1 VARGVGRQGSGDDL
15 TGAFERRKH
24 QSRRMNMN
32 CKTRQPKRTFSRSN
46 VIRACMAVLTL
57 VFSVGMTVPPAL
69 AFGGVKPPPT
79 PPIITPP
86 AGNTAYLLGHA
97 TGTQGYVC
105 LPSGTGASWT
115 VNSSRP
121 QATLFLTFFGNFS
134 QQILT
139 HFLSPDANPNQYA
152 PSPIPFGSPTWQ
164 SSFDSSVIWGN
175 KLQSITAGS
184 DPSCPSTGAIPCLLL
199 QVIGSQN
206 GPSYPLGILTNATYV
221 QRLNTTGGSA
231 PSTGCAVSTDV
242 GGQVLVPYTADY
254 YFYTAQQ

>member
-1 VARGVGRQGSGDDL
+1 
-15 TGAFERRKH
+15 
-24 QSRRMNMN
+24 MN
-32 CKTRQPKRTFSRSN
+32 CNRLQPKQTFNRGN
-46 VIRACMAVLTL
+46 VIQARLAVLTL
-57 VFSVGMTVPPAL
+57 TFLAGATVPPAL
-69 AFGGVKPPPT
+69 AFEAIKVPPT

-86 AGNTAYLLGHA
+86 AGNVAFLLGHA

-121 QATLFLTFFGNFS
+121 QATLFVNFVGDSS

-139 HFLSPDANPNQYA
+139 HFLSPDANPNQFA
-152 PSPIPFGSPTWQ
+152 PSPLPFGSPTWQ

-175 KLQSITAGS
+175 KLESINAGT

-199 QVIGSQN
+199 QVIGSEN
-206 GPSYPLGILTNATYV
+206 GPSRSSGILTNSTYV

-231 PSTGCAVSTDV
+231 PVSGCALSTDV

-254 YFYTAQQ
+254 YFYTAQK